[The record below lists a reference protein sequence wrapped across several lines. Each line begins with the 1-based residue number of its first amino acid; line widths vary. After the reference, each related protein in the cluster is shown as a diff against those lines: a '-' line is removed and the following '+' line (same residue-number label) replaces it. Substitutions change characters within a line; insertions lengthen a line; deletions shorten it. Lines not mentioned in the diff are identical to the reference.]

1 LLRRFRGARGMTQQD
16 LAERA
21 GLNTYAISMLE
32 RGVRRTPRSTTV
44 EFLAEAL
51 KLNSSERRA
60 LHAAARGS
68 RVSAAPRP
76 AARPL
81 AIPPELQAPS
91 LALIG
96 RERELTRAAEMLA
109 RPSVRLLTLTGA
121 PGSGKTRLALELARD
136 LTDRYED
143 GVVVVALGPLGDP
156 GLVMPSIRRELG
168 LEEAG
173 SEASLDTVARH
184 CRDRRLLLVLDNF
197 EHVLSAGSELVM
209 LLGRCPGVQALV
221 TSRALLRIR
230 SEWELAVPP
239 LALPTSDE
247 EAAGTPEAL
256 AEVASVRL
264 FLERSE
270 MVLPSFRLSAE
281 NAGAVSA
288 ICRRLDGLPLALELA
303 APWLRVLAPG
313 HLLTRLNQRLELLV
327 DGPRDLPG
335 RQRTL
340 RAALDWSCELL
351 DEEPLA
357 LFRRLSV
364 FAGGAP
370 LEAVERVCQAAAPLR
385 GGLLQN
391 LAVLVEHSLV
401 QRQETADGGPRVM
414 MLESVREYAS
424 ELLVDA
430 GESDATGL
438 AHMEFYLDLATRA
451 RREIRGAAQA
461 SWLNRLRREHD
472 NIRAALVWAVDHGHS
487 EDGLRMAAG
496 LRQFWD
502 YGGQRQE
509 GFEWLEQ
516 LLAAGGPLPPA
527 VRADGLYAVG
537 VLAAQLGF
545 YELAAARHQDGLAI
559 FKELDDSAGVAD
571 TLCGMAEALR
581 HQGDNDQAMRLFEE
595 AVSLLRRI
603 EDRPR
608 LATQLIYLGIH
619 ASNRGDLARG
629 MVLYEEA
636 LAISRS
642 IGDELLTALCLV
654 NLADTALLSGRLDLA
669 ATYLSEA
676 VTIARRLD
684 APFHLGAALANLG
697 DLERT
702 RGDTRAAAARYRES
716 LRLFAGIGHLR
727 GVAVSLRFLGWVA
740 WTRGQAIRATELYGA
755 ANGLCPNSSNVG
767 TDMQIHE
774 EACAAIRQHLGDR
787 RFEVAYAAGGRLS
800 LEEALALASASF

>member
-1 LLRRFRGARGMTQQD
+1 MTQQD

-44 EFLAEAL
+44 EFLAAAL
-51 KLNSSERRA
+51 KLDSSERRA
-60 LHAAARGS
+60 LQAAARGS
-68 RVSAAPRP
+68 LVSVAPGP

-81 AIPPELQAPS
+81 TIPPELQTLS
-91 LALIG
+91 LALLG
-96 RERELTRAAEMLA
+96 RERELTLAAEMLG
-109 RPSVRLLTLTGA
+109 RPSVRLLTLTGP
-121 PGSGKTRLALELARD
+121 PGSGKTRLALELARE
-136 LTDRYED
+136 LTDGYED
-143 GVVVVALGPLGDP
+143 GVVVVALGPLADP
-156 GLVMPSIRRELG
+156 GLVMPSIRQELG
-168 LEEAG
+168 LQEAG
-173 SEASLDTVARH
+173 SEVALDTVARH
-184 CRDRRLLLVLDNF
+184 CRDRHLLLVLDNF
-197 EHVLSAGSELVM
+197 EHVLSAGSELAM

-221 TSRALLRIR
+221 TSRALLRVR
-230 SEWELAVPP
+230 GEWELAVPP
-239 LALPTSDE
+239 LALPTSDQ
-247 EAAGTPEAL
+247 EASGTPEAL

-281 NAGAVSA
+281 NAEAVSA

-303 APWLRVLAPG
+303 APWMRVLAPA

-370 LEAVERVCQAAAPLR
+370 LEAVERVCQATAPLR

-401 QRQETADGGPRVM
+401 QRQETTDGGPRVM

-424 ELLVDA
+424 ELLADA
-430 GESDATGL
+430 GESDETGL
-438 AHMEFYLDLATRA
+438 AHMEHYLDLATRA
-451 RREIRGAAQA
+451 RNEIRGVEQA

-487 EDGLRMAAG
+487 EDGLRMAAN
-496 LRQFWD
+496 LRQFWH

-509 GFEWLEQ
+509 GFDWLER
-516 LLAAGGPLPPA
+516 LLTAGVPLPPA
-527 VRADGLYAVG
+527 VRADGLYAAG
-537 VLAAQLGF
+537 ILAAQLGL
-545 YELAAARHQDGLAI
+545 YDLAAARHQDSLAI
-559 FKELDDSAGVAD
+559 FKEQDDSAGVAD
-571 TLCGMAEALR
+571 ALNGLAEALR
-581 HQGDNDQAMRLFEE
+581 YQGDDDQAMRLFEE

-608 LATQLIYLGIH
+608 LAVVLVGLAVH
-619 ASNRGDLARG
+619 AANRGDLPRG
-629 MVLYEEA
+629 RVLHEEA
-636 LAISRS
+636 LAINRS
-642 IGDELLTALCLV
+642 IGDELGTALCLI
-654 NLADTALLSGRLDLA
+654 NLSEPALLSGAFDLA
-669 ATYLSEA
+669 ATHLSEA

-697 DLERT
+697 DLERA
-702 RGDTRAAAARYRES
+702 RGDMRAAADRFRES
-716 LRLFAGIGHLR
+716 LRLFASIGHLR
-727 GVAVSLRFLGWVA
+727 GIAVSLRFLGLLA
-740 WTRGQAIRATELYGA
+740 WARGQAVRATELYGA
-755 ANGLCPNSSNVG
+755 AYGLCPDSAKVG
-767 TDMQIHE
+767 TEMPMHE
-774 EACAAIRQHLGDR
+774 EACAALRQHLGDH
-787 RFEVAYAAGGRLS
+787 RFEAAYGTGSRLS
-800 LEEALALASASF
+800 LEEALALASASA